1 MKIIGIFSFPNPVNE
16 YAARM
21 VAFMVLSL
29 SLMIV
34 IGNVRWLMII
44 LAYGFL
50 ARVATGPT
58 LSPMGLLATKIIVPL
73 FGNHVKPVPGP
84 PKRFAQ
90 TIGLI
95 VSSIALVCEYILILP
110 TAATLTLI
118 LLIVF
123 AALESILGFCAGCF
137 IFGYLMRWGL
147 IPQEVCDACN
157 NLSLRQPDS
166 SLST

>member
-1 MKIIGIFSFPNPVNE
+1 MKLADIFSFPNPVNE

-21 VAFMVLSL
+21 VAFMVLSM
-29 SLMIV
+29 SLIIV
-34 IGNVRWLMII
+34 VADVRWLMIV

-58 LSPMGLLATKIIVPL
+58 LSPMGLLATKVIVPL

-90 TIGLI
+90 TIGL
-95 VSSIALVCEYILILP
+95 VMSSTALVCEYFLVLP
-110 TAATLTLI
+110 TAATII
-118 LLIVF
+118 LSILIVF

-137 IFGYLMRWGL
+137 IFGYLMKWGL
-147 IPQEVCDACN
+147 IPEEVSEACN
-157 NLSLRQPDS
+157 NLSLPRPES
-166 SLST
+166 SPSL